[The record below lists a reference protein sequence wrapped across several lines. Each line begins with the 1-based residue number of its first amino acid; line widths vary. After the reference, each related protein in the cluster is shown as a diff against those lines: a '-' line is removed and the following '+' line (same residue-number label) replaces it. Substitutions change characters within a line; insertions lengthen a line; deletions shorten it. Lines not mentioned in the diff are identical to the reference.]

1 MHCITMEIV
10 ITQLNYSAKHFETNT
25 KVGQHSQNSN
35 ILMNTRPNNKKTLTS
50 EITWNVANYFEYM
63 GMSLSHPYGQCFFTI
78 T

>member
-35 ILMNTRPNNKKTLTS
+35 IL
-50 EITWNVANYFEYM
+50 IQ
-63 GMSLSHPYGQCFFTI
+63 GQI
-78 T
+78 IRKH